1 MIWAQSPIQQRCTV
15 KWMQASTNVHAGPW
29 HHSSTEILSQRQ
41 MVWELRQVELV
52 KPTPNQQQKSFPVH
66 DNGCTLLQ
74 HHFPWNRLNFWLGL
88 RRNCYWHSKHRLLSE
103 LNRGNWDIEANC
115 TTLVSVLQEHCRIL
129 VGNSKV
135 CSLSEQSLISA
146 NYQSFLKLLAFSV
159 FSPNRKHYFSH
170 VPENKLIYYFMEK
183 DVKLSQ
189 LRDHDLIAWLE
200 TGMKTKSWWPFHW
213 RF

>member
-29 HHSSTEILSQRQ
+29 HHSGTEILSQRQ

-88 RRNCYWHSKHRLLSE
+88 TRNCYWHSKHRLLSE
-103 LNRGNWDIEANC
+103 LNRGNWDIEALHSNC
-115 TTLVSVLQEHCRIL
+115 TTLVSVLQEHCGIL

-135 CSLSEQSLISA
+135 CSLSEQILISA
-146 NYQSFLKLLAFSV
+146 NYQSFLKLLAFS
-159 FSPNRKHYFSH
+159 FQSFHLT
-170 VPENKLIYYFMEK
+170 ENIISLMF
-183 DVKLSQ
+183 L
-189 LRDHDLIAWLE
+189 
-200 TGMKTKSWWPFHW
+200 KTS
-213 RF
+213 